1 MLIVVAVEAQQFP
14 VAAVGWIVVVVVIP
28 VVDCEFMKVFA
39 REFAPASSA
48 DPRIHLER
56 LFPIALLALLSGM
69 SGFRNGAV

>member
-28 VVDCEFMKVFA
+28 MVDREFMKVSA

-56 LFPIALLALLSGM
+56 LFPIALFALLSGT
-69 SGFRNGAV
+69 SGFSNGAV